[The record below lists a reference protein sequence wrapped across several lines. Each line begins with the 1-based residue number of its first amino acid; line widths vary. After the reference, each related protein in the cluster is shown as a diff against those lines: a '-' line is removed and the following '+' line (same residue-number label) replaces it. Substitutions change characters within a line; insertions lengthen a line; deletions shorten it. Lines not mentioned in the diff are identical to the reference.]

1 MRGLM
6 TIDAVRRK
14 STRAS
19 RREQREGMPIGE
31 NDANI
36 FDCPACARPLATGTR
51 RCPGCST
58 RLLGGVRATRA
69 AGFMAIGLLIGLFVG
84 GSVVGLVAM
93 LSAPAAATAAT
104 TDPVAGPTSAPLAT
118 APVSVPVADP
128 AVPAAAL
135 TALSQTSLIN
145 QRLQAD
151 ATRLQA
157 VMAGSAPAS
166 VDIARALRSLSATA
180 AFGDRIAPDV
190 ADWADGT
197 AVSASLAAFYAA
209 VGATAREGL
218 TSSLQNADAYRDAG
232 RSMLAVLDELAEL
245 DADSRALAA
254 TADTDLPALGPAASA
269 AP

>member
-1 MRGLM
+1 M

-19 RREQREGMPIGE
+19 RREQREEMPIGE

-36 FDCPACARPLATGTR
+36 FDCPTCARPLATGTR

-69 AGFMAIGLLIGLFVG
+69 AGFMAVGLLVGVVVG
-84 GSVVGLVAM
+84 GGVVGLVAM
-93 LSAPAAATAAT
+93 LSTPTAVVAG
-104 TDPVAGPTSAPLAT
+104 TDTLAAGPTSAPLAT
-118 APVSVPVADP
+118 SAPVSVPVADP
-128 AVPAAAL
+128 AIPAAAL
-135 TALSQTSLIN
+135 TALRQTSLIN
-145 QRLQAD
+145 QRLQSD
-151 ATRLQA
+151 ATRLDA
-157 VMAGSAPAS
+157 VMAASTPAS

-180 AFGDRIAPDV
+180 AFGDRIAPAV

-209 VGATAREGL
+209 VGSTAREGL

-232 RSMLAVLDELAEL
+232 RSMLVVLGGLAEL
-245 DADSRALAA
+245 DAASRALAA
-254 TADTDLPALGPAASA
+254 TADTDLPALGPTTSA